1 MMMTT
6 TRRTARAR
14 RPTRTRPSPAIITH
28 DTIMISIL
36 LELFIVFV
44 FCFPGKPT
52 EFTLGQLFQRT
63 NRLQVLQRNEFDTP
77 GFTIETPNQQHC

>member
-6 TRRTARAR
+6 TRRMARAR

-28 DTIMISIL
+28 DTIMISIS

-44 FCFPGKPT
+44 FVYRESQRSSHWDGFY
-52 EFTLGQLFQRT
+52 QRT

-77 GFTIETPNQQHC
+77 GFTIERPNQQHC